1 MKRASVLRKMHQRE
15 SYLTERSI
23 HPRVIPIAIFQ
34 LAILNNR
41 DIFSVACVLTL
52 LKKCFTTKKYFNK
65 YLSHCLNS
73 TYLPTIIC
81 LIKFESQND
90 LFSDF

>member
-41 DIFSVACVLTL
+41 DIFSVACV
-52 LKKCFTTKKYFNK
+52 F
-65 YLSHCLNS
+65 
-73 TYLPTIIC
+73 
-81 LIKFESQND
+81 
-90 LFSDF
+90 DFIEEMFYH